1 MKTVLLSAAVSMF
14 IALFGTPLAIKTFS
28 RRGYGQEIRSDGPAG
43 HLSKRGTPTMG
54 GTVII
59 IASLTGYLIGHLVT
73 GNAMSAS
80 GLLVLFLM
88 TGLGLVGFADD
99 FIKLYMQRSLGLRSG
114 AKLAGQAVVGGVF
127 ALLAIR
133 FPDGYDLTPAS
144 THLSFYAD
152 FGISIG
158 PVLFVVWVILMVAGT
173 SNGVNLTDGLD
184 GLATGAAILVLAAYM
199 IIGIWQ
205 LRNDCTVFLAQACY
219 DVPLAIKTFSR
230 RGYGQEI
237 RSDGPAGHLSKRGT
251 PTMGGTVIIV
261 ASLTG
266 YLIGHVVTG
275 NAMSASGLL
284 VLFLM
289 TGLGLVGFADDFIKL
304 YMQRSLGLRS
314 GAKLAGQAV
323 VGGVFALLAI
333 RFPDGYDL
341 TPASTHLSFYADF
354 GISIGPVLFVVWVII
369 MVAGTSNGVN
379 LTDGLDG
386 LATGAAILALAAYMI
401 IGIWQLRND
410 CTVFLAQACYAV
422 RDPQDLAIV
431 AATVMGACA
440 GFLWWNAPPAK
451 IFMGDTGS
459 LALGGALAGLA
470 ITTKTELL
478 LLLLGGLFVIIT
490 LSVVIQVGSFKLTGK
505 RVFRMAPL
513 QHHFELAGWA
523 ETTIVVRFWIIAGIC
538 VALGLGIFYVG

>member
-1 MKTVLLSAAVSMF
+1 VKTVLLSAAVSMI
-14 IALFGTPLAIKTFS
+14 IALFGTPLAIKAFTQ
-28 RRGYGQEIRSDGPAG
+28 RGYGQEIRSDGPAG

-59 IASLTGYLIGHLVT
+59 IASLAGYLVGHLVT
-73 GNAMSAS
+73 GDPMSAS

-144 THLSFYAD
+144 THLSFLAD
-152 FGISIG
+152 FGVSIG
-158 PVLFVVWVILMVAGT
+158 PVF
-173 SNGVNLTDGLD
+173 
-184 GLATGAAILVLAAYM
+184 
-199 IIGIWQ
+199 
-205 LRNDCTVFLAQACY
+205 
-219 DVPLAIKTFSR
+219 
-230 RGYGQEI
+230 
-237 RSDGPAGHLSKRGT
+237 
-251 PTMGGTVIIV
+251 
-261 ASLTG
+261 
-266 YLIGHVVTG
+266 
-275 NAMSASGLL
+275 
-284 VLFLM
+284 
-289 TGLGLVGFADDFIKL
+289 
-304 YMQRSLGLRS
+304 
-314 GAKLAGQAV
+314 
-323 VGGVFALLAI
+323 
-333 RFPDGYDL
+333 
-341 TPASTHLSFYADF
+341 
-354 GISIGPVLFVVWVII
+354 FVVWVII

-386 LATGAAILALAAYMI
+386 LATGTAILVFAAYMI

-410 CTVFLAQACYAV
+410 CTVIIAQACYDV
-422 RDPQDLAIV
+422 RDPQDIAVV

-470 ITTKTELL
+470 ITTRTELL
-478 LLLLGGLFVIIT
+478 LPLLGGLFVIIT
-490 LSVVIQVGSFKLTGK
+490 LSVIIQVGSYKMTGK